1 MSPTDR
7 PTKAARRDEARQAAL
22 ALRAQQERVAK
33 RNRLIAIIASAAV
46 LIGFVVLVVVILN
59 QGGEDEVPEA
69 EQVQPSFAAAGG
81 GGVAMDA
88 DGIMTAPEDATS
100 EWPIG
105 AVDDD
110 VVVVTVYSDPI
121 CPWCAVFEQAA
132 MPVLE
137 ELRENG
143 EIVIDHRW
151 LNALDGYSLGA
162 EYSTRA
168 ASALYTVAEEAP
180 DAFLD
185 FSQAIMA
192 NQPAENTT
200 GLTDEQIADVAR
212 AAGVPTDVVAML
224 DEHRFAW
231 WAGQVSDAAREV
243 YDGRIATPSIR
254 LNGEPLAETVDWR
267 DETALRGAIED
278 ARG

>member
-7 PTKAARRDEARQAAL
+7 TTKAARREEARQAAL
-22 ALRAQQERVAK
+22 ALRAQQEQVAK
-33 RNRLIAIIASAAV
+33 RNRLIAIIAASAV

-59 QGGEDEVPEA
+59 QGGEDDLPEA
-69 EQVQPSFAAAGG
+69 QQVQPSFAADGG

-88 DGIMTAPEDATS
+88 DGIMTAPADATS

-105 AVDDD
+105 AVEDD

-137 ELRENG
+137 ELRESG
-143 EIVIDHRW
+143 EIVVDHRW
-151 LNALDGYSLGA
+151 INALDGYSLGA

-180 DAFLD
+180 DSFLS
-185 FSQAIMA
+185 FSQALMA

-200 GLTDEQIADVAR
+200 GLTDEEIADIAR
-212 AAGVPTDVVAML
+212 EAGVPEDVVALL

-231 WAGQVSDAAREV
+231 WASQVSDAAREF
-243 YDGRIATPSIR
+243 YDGRIATPSVR
-254 LNGEPLAETVDWR
+254 LNGEPLDDAVDWR
-267 DETALRGAIED
+267 DEATLRQAIED